1 MAQIKEITARS
12 IVKRWK
18 FIFTTAIIFASLG
31 FLVSTL
37 ITPEYK
43 SEAQILILQK
53 SLDIDP
59 YRAAKSSE
67 YAGEVLQGVA
77 ASSDFMNGVLGKI
90 GENASRFGNNPED
103 QIKNWNKTVNVSS
116 VVNTGIV
123 KITVLDPSK
132 RENKKLMEGVL
143 SELQTNGA
151 SYHGNENITLKKIG
165 GPVYFENPAYPI
177 IWINILAS
185 GVVGIFLS
193 IGTVMLFGESLEIKS
208 SKKPEIV
215 FHNDFSGQ
223 SFYHKPSIQ

>member
-1 MAQIKEITARS
+1 MPQIKEITAKS
-12 IVKRWK
+12 IIKRWK

-31 FLVSTL
+31 FFVSTL

-53 SLDIDP
+53 SVDIDP

-77 ASSDFMNGVLGKI
+77 GSSDFMNGVLGKI
-90 GENASRFGNNPED
+90 GESASKFGANPED
-103 QIKNWNKTVNVSS
+103 QIKNWNKSVNVSS

-151 SYHGNENITLKKIG
+151 NYHGNENITLKKIG

-193 IGTVMLFGESLEIKS
+193 IGIVMLFGESFKIKR
-208 SKKPEIV
+208 SKKPEII